1 MIEEKELI
9 YNQDKKYKHAK
20 MTMKIT
26 IQVGISM
33 YKGGGDTKPLDDIK
47 LFNESLAIIK
57 NISVSPGFKT
67 LTTLFFLE
75 KYLRH
80 IFETFTFTKIL
91 TLFFLL
97 FLWCPSCFLSVTEHK
112 NYRLKHR

>member
-9 YNQDKKYKHAK
+9 YNQDKKYRCQ

-47 LFNESLAIIK
+47 LFNESLAII
-57 NISVSPGFKT
+57 IEHFCFTRFKT

-75 KYLRH
+75 KY
-80 IFETFTFTKIL
+80 FATYF
-91 TLFFLL
+91 
-97 FLWCPSCFLSVTEHK
+97 
-112 NYRLKHR
+112 